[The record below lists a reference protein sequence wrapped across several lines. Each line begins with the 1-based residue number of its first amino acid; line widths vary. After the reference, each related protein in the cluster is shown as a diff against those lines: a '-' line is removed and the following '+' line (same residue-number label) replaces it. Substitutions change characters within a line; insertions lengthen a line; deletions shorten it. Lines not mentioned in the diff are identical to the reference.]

1 MDDNL
6 IHYYTSVDKHRLQSE
21 KNWAKRNARVWRRK
35 KKCFIKTT
43 CNINHLTMEIIDKLR
58 WELLQHPPYS
68 PDQAPSDYYLVSNLK
83 RERHFIQ
90 IRRSNRKLMGI
101 LKHSTNL
108 IIRKALKYY
117 QSFGPSALS
126 STDIKMMFKN
136 DFFQKC
142 LFFIFNPKTY

>member
-1 MDDNL
+1 MAKEKKMFHQDNVQ
-6 IHYYTSVDKHRLQSE
+6 H
-21 KNWAKRNARVWRRK
+21 
-35 KKCFIKTT
+35 
-43 CNINHLTMEIIDKLR
+43 INHLTMEIIDKLR

-101 LKHSTNL
+101 LKHSTTL

-126 STDIKMMFKN
+126 STEIKMMFEN

-142 LFFIFNPKTY
+142 LFLIFNPKTY